1 MQDALGNL
9 VKRENLQDFTCSK
22 TKIGV
27 RINNLL
33 FTRCQFF
40 IKSLLHFQIEASRR
54 ISLEDLP
61 PVLILH
67 LKYFVYD
74 SKGGSQKLTKSVEFS
89 ENLEITKGGAT
100 GLQKKK
106 GSSPHEFSFLSVVCC
121 QIFFPRT
128 HDRR

>member
-1 MQDALGNL
+1 M

-27 RINNLL
+27 SGVKASLWLL
-33 FTRCQFF
+33 ASLW
-40 IKSLLHFQIEASRR
+40 KSVVTFMLCASQIEASRR

-74 SKGGSQKLTKSVEFS
+74 SKGGSQKLTKFVEFS
-89 ENLEITKGGAT
+89 ENLEITKGW
-100 GLQKKK
+100 LLVRCLE
-106 GSSPHEFSFLSVVCC
+106 SR
-121 QIFFPRT
+121 I
-128 HDRR
+128 